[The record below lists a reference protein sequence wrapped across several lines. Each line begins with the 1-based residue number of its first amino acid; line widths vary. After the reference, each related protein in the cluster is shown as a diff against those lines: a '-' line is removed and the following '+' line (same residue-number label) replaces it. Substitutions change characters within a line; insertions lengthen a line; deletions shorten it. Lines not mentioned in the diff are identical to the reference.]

1 MSDLARAG
9 LGLRLLT
16 APDRALDRPVTG
28 TTTIDLREPGRYVA
42 VGHLVLTGLAWR
54 RGAADSEAFVASVD
68 AAGGCALA
76 VGEGLLGRVPDDVVR
91 AARRLGLPVFAVP
104 ADVAFHRVSAHVD
117 AALGAGGDVAQRL
130 LAGAAAGR
138 PLPELADGL
147 GGVRVLSPTGRVLA
161 GPRLEEDELDALFAT
176 GAPGRRVGPGPD
188 GWWLVPGADPAEAL
202 LTAFAGIVALHRQVP
217 QPVAAPAGEV
227 VAVAVDD
234 PALLGLVA
242 DAVGDLPHEVV
253 HEAGR
258 EPAGGGGAAHVLA
271 QAAALEVLEHR
282 LRRTAAVLDGR
293 RLVVGVSRPG
303 GDRDDAL
310 AGARRA
316 LRTARALDG
325 PVVVEHDRDTGDVLD
340 LLRAV
345 PLPQRRE
352 FARGVLAGVLE
363 DEELLTT
370 LRTHLAGG
378 SSPTRTAS
386 ALHVHQ
392 NTVRY
397 RLSRVE
403 ALLGRDLRDVDDLV
417 DLRVALRLLDG

>member
-1 MSDLARAG
+1 M
-9 LGLRLLT
+9 LT

-54 RGAADSEAFVASVD
+54 RGAGDSEAFAASVD

-76 VGEGLLGRVPDDVVR
+76 VGEGLLGGVPDDVVQ

-138 PLPELADGL
+138 PLAELADGL

-161 GPRLEEDELDALFAT
+161 GPPLEEEELDALFAT

-202 LTAFAGIVALHRQVP
+202 LTAFAGIVALHRRVP
-217 QPVAAPAGEV
+217 QPAAAPDGDV

-234 PALLGLVA
+234 PTLLGLVA

-253 HEAGR
+253 PGQ
-258 EPAGGGGAAHVLA
+258 AHVLA
-271 QAAALEVLEHR
+271 PAGAGEVLERR

-293 RLVVGVSRPG
+293 RLVVGVGRAG

-310 AGARRA
+310 AGALRA
-316 LRTARALDG
+316 LRTARALEG
-325 PVVVEHDRDTGDVLD
+325 PVVVEHDRDSGDVLD

-352 FARGVLAGVLE
+352 FARAVLAGVLE
-363 DEELLTT
+363 DDELLTT

-378 SSPTRTAS
+378 SSPTRTAG